1 MRWCSWAAGLIA
13 LSLSAPVQAQ
23 ESFGPEIM
31 ANANR
36 LVAVLKD
43 ACPIAAPD
51 NQEAFDRCRKAL
63 YESQELAALFAPDLQ
78 WGGAKPD
85 VPVWELKLTHF
96 DSTLFRSLYLPLFMF
111 DGGYTMTHEGQSSW
125 VRLKLHATF
134 RNGLALGQ
142 FPYPFWHTA
151 EKWQAYQELNELIFR
166 LDPATAQVW
175 TVLRQHNA
183 GIATVTVPAKPAPV
197 FDGKWMWQGQD
208 RSTQPAVT
216 LYDGLFDSDNPFK
229 ASLAVAYQDFAL
241 SLRDKSCLACHNPG
255 NPAHM
260 KQLVLLQTPAHA
272 AGEIRALIAA
282 VEKDQMPLTEWGIA
296 DPMTAAD
303 KAAFLAKARAFQLAS
318 ERAFAWENSRR

>member
-51 NQEAFDRCRKAL
+51 NQEAFDGCRKAL

-134 RNGLALGQ
+134 RNGLAPGQ
-142 FPYPFWHTA
+142 FPYPFWHSA
-151 EKWQAYQELNELIFR
+151 DKWSAYEQANELRFYIAPEGYAVAITR
-166 LDPATAQVW
+166 D
-175 TVLRQHNA
+175 NA
-183 GIATVTVPAKPAPV
+183 GDEFHHQRTIRHVESLNTLPAI
-197 FDGKWMWQGQD
+197 
-208 RSTQPAVT
+208 
-216 LYDGLFDSDNPFK
+216 
-229 ASLAVAYQDFAL
+229 
-241 SLRDKSCLACHNPG
+241 
-255 NPAHM
+255 
-260 KQLVLLQTPAHA
+260 TPAFHNTKQSS
-272 AGEIRALIAA
+272 L
-282 VEKDQMPLTEWGIA
+282 
-296 DPMTAAD
+296 
-303 KAAFLAKARAFQLAS
+303 
-318 ERAFAWENSRR
+318 